1 MDEILR
7 LLKSIDTRFKGLED
21 QLKLKAAR
29 APKEVRWVYLDPKPV
44 RASMLEKGWNQSDLA
59 RQLGVREKIKFQFG
73 FQASNAFRSSVWLG
87 CSSSSISYE
96 PRIPPQG

>member
-29 APKEVRWVYLDPKPV
+29 APKEVRWVYLDSKPI
-44 RASMLEKGWNQSDLA
+44 RASMREKGWNQSDLA
-59 RQLGVREKIKFQFG
+59 RQLGVGKDQV
-73 FQASNAFRSSVWLG
+73 SVWLSG
-87 CSSSSISYE
+87 KQRFPVKRLAWLQQFVDIV
-96 PRIPPQG
+96 